1 LIKINLVREGRA
13 AVRGATAAPTSSA
26 GGPTNL
32 NGLLIVSLILL
43 GIVGAGAY
51 YFVKKSQLAQTQALV
66 SQRRDEAQKLEHIIK
81 EVEDFQRRK
90 DSLEKRIALINDLKR
105 NQKNPVKI
113 LDRISVDLPDL
124 VWLDTMTLDGLV
136 LKIDGRALNPNA
148 VANFVSNIKADPLF
162 EEPSVRSVT
171 QSQVAGG
178 VNVYSYSMQVSL
190 KAPPK
195 PPEETAGA
203 AATGTATGSAGTA
216 PGSTGPGV

>member
-1 LIKINLVREGRA
+1 M
-13 AVRGATAAPTSSA
+13 
-26 GGPTNL
+26 
-32 NGLLIVSLILL
+32 SLILL
-43 GIVGAGAY
+43 GLLGAGAY

-90 DSLEKRIALINDLKR
+90 DSLERRIALINDLKR

-113 LDRISVDLPDL
+113 LDRISADLPDL
-124 VWLDTMTLDGLV
+124 VWLDSMTLDGLV
-136 LKIDGRALNPNA
+136 LKISGRALNPNA

-162 EEPSVRSVT
+162 EEPSVSSVS

-178 VNVYSYSMQVSL
+178 VNVYSYQMQVSL

-203 AATGTATGSAGTA
+203 TGTATGSAGSA